1 MNIEFRNYVITSF
14 HYLPKIPENFIQENA
29 ISMMSWYKETL
40 GKLVEVIVFTSHECK
55 NIGSVRY

>member
-29 ISMMSWYKETL
+29 ISMMS
-40 GKLVEVIVFTSHECK
+40 
-55 NIGSVRY
+55 